1 MTNCAGLSITGLRR
15 KRSAVPKIHKIM
27 PTIAT
32 NQIPT
37 LTVDELSDLV
47 SSVNN
52 DTIDWGTTAG
62 WSSTYGAVPN
72 VTIDNSGLYSTITS
86 APVTFGPNVSGVNTM
101 LGGTGYTYTT
111 NTTSPFLATGSNPAM
126 VVNQSGSIE
135 IKGEDADIKI
145 NGKSM
150 KTWMEAVEERLNILT
165 PNPELEKDWDDLRRL
180 GERYRV
186 LERKCK
192 EKAQMWAALK
202 KVQPRQP

>member
-1 MTNCAGLSITGLRR
+1 MAITTN
-15 KRSAVPKIHKIM
+15 P
-27 PTIAT
+27 
-32 NQIPT
+32 IPA

-52 DTIDWGTTAG
+52 DTIT
-62 WSSTYGAVPN
+62 WSDPRYDAVPN
-72 VTIDNSGLYSTITS
+72 VTVSNNGLYSTITS
-86 APVTFGPNVSGVNTM
+86 APTTFGPNVPGVNTV

-126 VVNQSGSIE
+126 VVSQSGSID
-135 IKGEDADIKI
+135 IQGQNADIKI

-165 PNPELEKDWDDLRRL
+165 PNPEMEKEWDDLRRL
-180 GERYRV
+180 GQRYRA

-202 KVQPRQP
+202 KVQPKQP

>member
-1 MTNCAGLSITGLRR
+1 MTNCVEHRITGQRNNDPQCQNSS
-15 KRSAVPKIHKIM
+15 KTMAI
-27 PTIAT
+27 TT
-32 NQIPT
+32 NPIPT
-37 LTVDELSDLV
+37 LSLDDLNQLT

-52 DTIDWGTTAG
+52 DTLTWSTGTSYPG
-62 WSSTYGAVPN
+62 FGAVP
-72 VTIDNSGLYSTITS
+72 ITGGG
-86 APVTFGPNVSGVNTM
+86 T
-101 LGGTGYTYTT
+101 GTGYTYTT
-111 NTTSPFLATGSNPAM
+111 NTTSPWIATGTNINPAM
-126 VVNQSGSIE
+126 MVSQGGSIE

-165 PNPELEKDWDDLRRL
+165 PNPELEKDWDELQEL
-180 GERYRV
+180 GERYRA

>member
-1 MTNCAGLSITGLRR
+1 MAITTN
-15 KRSAVPKIHKIM
+15 P
-27 PTIAT
+27 
-32 NQIPT
+32 IPT
-37 LTVDELSDLV
+37 LTIDELNHLTSGIG
-47 SSVNN
+47 N
-52 DTIDWGTTAG
+52 DTINWGTTAG
-62 WSSTYGAVPN
+62 CSSTYGAVPN

-165 PNPELEKDWDDLRRL
+165 PNPELEKEWDDLRRL
-180 GERYRV
+180 GERYRA

-192 EKAQMWAALK
+192 EKARMWAALK